1 MLATKGKLF
10 TDGSII
16 KECIV
21 EAAGEVCPEKV
32 NLFKTISLG
41 SNTVARR
48 IEDLGGDIIRQI
60 KEKTKRFC
68 SYSLALDESTDV
80 CDTFQLLVFLRVV
93 NSEFNATQELAS
105 VHSMH
110 TTTTGE
116 DIFNEVKL

>member
-1 MLATKGKLF
+1 MLAKKGKPF

-16 KECIV
+16 KEYIV

-32 NLFKTISLG
+32 NLFKIISLG

-68 SYSLALDESTDV
+68 WYI
-80 CDTFQLLVFLRVV
+80 LLRWMNQMMCVIPL
-93 NSEFNATQELAS
+93 SS
-105 VHSMH
+105 
-110 TTTTGE
+110 
-116 DIFNEVKL
+116 